1 MWCKGAKNDYLD
13 TYDDY
18 EEDYDD
24 YEEPSNV
31 EERTNVEEKPKVEIK
46 PVEVK
51 AVEIK
56 PVEVKREVLFDSES
70 DSEYEEYS
78 RKEKLHKFNFFENV
92 DIDEIYIDE
101 VLFDNIHSMSVSNPD
116 LYKVYKKYNSIRNV
130 IKRFGF
136 KKLKSNDKNIY
147 YLDKVLYFIWKLVK
161 NPKTNEEELVRVDDK
176 IYDTLRKLNTECVI
190 YDRYLAQPQMYY

>member
-18 EEDYDD
+18 EEEDFDD
-24 YEEPSNV
+24 YEEPNV
-31 EERTNVEEKPKVEIK
+31 EVKVEIK

-51 AVEIK
+51 AVEIKPIEIK

-70 DSEYEEYS
+70 DSDYEEYS
-78 RKEKLHKFNFFENV
+78 KKEKLHKFNFFEDI
-92 DIDEIYIDE
+92 DIDEMYIDE
-101 VLFDNIHSMSVSNPD
+101 VLFDNINSISVSNPE
-116 LYKVYKKYNSIRNV
+116 LYRVYKEYNSIRNI

-161 NPKTNEEELVRVDDK
+161 NPKTNEEELVKVEDK
-176 IYDTLRKLNTECVI
+176 VYDTLKKVNTDVVI
-190 YDRYLAQPQMYY
+190 YDRYLKQPQMCY